1 MKRNQLEINNK
12 LIITICKAWQ
22 HHNITTSQHHSIDL
36 NEIEINCQYFCHFLL
51 VTSLCFSLTCCFARI
66 FYRFQPFFLY
76 NLLIMSHVIVIE
88 RDINITH
95 THICTYTH
103 SKTDIKYIVIVNNN
117 KLLSMK
123 KGNCKKYNE
132 ING

>member
-1 MKRNQLEINNK
+1 
-12 LIITICKAWQ
+12 
-22 HHNITTSQHHSIDL
+22 
-36 NEIEINCQYFCHFLL
+36 
-51 VTSLCFSLTCCFARI
+51 
-66 FYRFQPFFLY
+66 
-76 NLLIMSHVIVIE
+76 MSHVIVIE
-88 RDINITH
+88 RDINNTH
-95 THICTYTH
+95 THKHICTYTH

>member
-1 MKRNQLEINNK
+1 ML
-12 LIITICKAWQ
+12 
-22 HHNITTSQHHSIDL
+22 
-36 NEIEINCQYFCHFLL
+36 
-51 VTSLCFSLTCCFARI
+51 
-66 FYRFQPFFLY
+66 
-76 NLLIMSHVIVIE
+76 HVIVIE
-88 RDINITH
+88 RDINNTH